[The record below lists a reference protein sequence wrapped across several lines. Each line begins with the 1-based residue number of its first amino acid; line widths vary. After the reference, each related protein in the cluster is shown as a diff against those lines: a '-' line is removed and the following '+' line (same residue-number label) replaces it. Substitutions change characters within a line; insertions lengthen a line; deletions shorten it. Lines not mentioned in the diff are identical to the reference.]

1 MDSFW
6 VAVRVVV
13 PMAIMMGIGIL
24 LRVGKIAERDTMK
37 KVDKI
42 SFNLFL
48 PMLMFS
54 NTFDT
59 DFSQISGG
67 YILYGIG
74 GSFLLFLIAIF
85 VIPRFEK
92 NPPSAAAMGNALIRA
107 NYMMYSTAIATN
119 LYGDADLGVIML
131 LGAIT
136 IPFTNALSAI
146 VLEVARSGK
155 ANARQLLL
163 AIIKNPLVIAAAIG
177 LTINFSGIQLPD
189 IIVGVVDDIAGL
201 ATPLSF
207 LSLGVSLNFESI
219 AGNKKRLGAGPGLPR
234 HGAVRPAGAV
244 LRTSRG
250 VQLSHGGGNGRG
262 SGACRSDG
270 HFPHHLLSDH
280 HFYLG
285 PGPQRR
291 GAAVTGIFSFTC
303 FSFDTFPG
311 MG

>member
-219 AGNKKRLGAGPGLPR
+219 AGNKKRLAVGLLLKLIVFPVVFMAGALALGFHGMELCGLLVLFCGPPAVSSYPMAVAMDADPELAGQMVIFPTIFSLITIFIWVLGLSGAG
-234 HGAVRPAGAV
+234 
-244 LRTSRG
+244 
-250 VQLSHGGGNGRG
+250 
-262 SGACRSDG
+262 
-270 HFPHHLLSDH
+270 LL
-280 HFYLG
+280 
-285 PGPQRR
+285 
-291 GAAVTGIFSFTC
+291 
-303 FSFDTFPG
+303 
-311 MG
+311 

>member
-6 VAVRVVV
+6 VAAKVVV
-13 PMAIMMGIGIL
+13 PMALMMGIGVL
-24 LRVGKIAERDTMK
+24 LRVGKIADRDTMK

-67 YILYGIG
+67 YILYGVA
-74 GSFLLFLIAIF
+74 GSFLLFLVAIF

-92 NPPSAAAMGNALIRA
+92 NPPSAAALGNALIRA

-119 LYGDADLGVIML
+119 LYGGADLGVIML

-136 IPFTNALSAI
+136 IPVTNALSAI
-146 VLEVARSGK
+146 VLEVARSGRADGK
-155 ANARQLLL
+155 KLLL

-189 IIVGVVDDIAGL
+189 MIVGVVDDIAGL

-207 LSLGVSLNFESI
+207 LSLGVSLNFQAI
-219 AGNKKRLGAGPGLPR
+219 AGNKKRLGVSLLLKMIVFP
-234 HGAVRPAGAV
+234 VIFMAGALALGFHGMELCGLLV
-244 LRTSRG
+244 LFCGPPAVSSYPMAVAMDADAELAGQMVIFPTLFSLITIFLWVLG
-250 VQLSHGGGNGRG
+250 L
-262 SGACRSDG
+262 SGAG
-270 HFPHHLLSDH
+270 LL
-280 HFYLG
+280 
-285 PGPQRR
+285 
-291 GAAVTGIFSFTC
+291 
-303 FSFDTFPG
+303 
-311 MG
+311 

>member
-74 GSFLLFLIAIF
+74 SSFLLFLIAIF

-155 ANARQLLL
+155 ANAKQLLL

-219 AGNKKRLGAGPGLPR
+219 AGNKKRLAVGLLLKLIVFPVVFMAGALALGFHGMELCGLLVLFCGPPAVSSYPMAVAMDADPELAGQMVIFPTIFSLITIFIWVLGLSGAG
-234 HGAVRPAGAV
+234 
-244 LRTSRG
+244 
-250 VQLSHGGGNGRG
+250 
-262 SGACRSDG
+262 
-270 HFPHHLLSDH
+270 LL
-280 HFYLG
+280 
-285 PGPQRR
+285 
-291 GAAVTGIFSFTC
+291 
-303 FSFDTFPG
+303 
-311 MG
+311 

>member
-6 VAVRVVV
+6 VAARVVV
-13 PMAIMMGIGIL
+13 PMALMMGLGVL
-24 LRVGKIAERDTMK
+24 LRVGKITDRDTMK

-67 YILYGIG
+67 YILYGVA
-74 GSFLLFLIAIF
+74 GSFLLFLAAVF
-85 VIPRFEK
+85 LIPRFEK

-155 ANARQLLL
+155 ADGKKLLL
-163 AIIKNPLVIAAAIG
+163 AIIKNPLVIAAIIG
-177 LTINFSGIQLPD
+177 LTINFSGITLPD
-189 IIVGVVDDIAGL
+189 MIVGVVDDIAGL

-219 AGNKKRLGAGPGLPR
+219 AGNKKRLALGLVLKMLVFPLLFMGGALALGFHGMELCGLLVLFAGPPAVSSYPMAVAMDADAELAGQMVIFPTLLSLVTIFIWVLGLSGAG
-234 HGAVRPAGAV
+234 
-244 LRTSRG
+244 
-250 VQLSHGGGNGRG
+250 
-262 SGACRSDG
+262 
-270 HFPHHLLSDH
+270 LL
-280 HFYLG
+280 
-285 PGPQRR
+285 
-291 GAAVTGIFSFTC
+291 
-303 FSFDTFPG
+303 
-311 MG
+311 

>member
-219 AGNKKRLGAGPGLPR
+219 AGNKKRLAVGLLLKLIVFPVVFMAGALALGFHGMELCGLLVLFCGPPAVSSYPMAVAMDADPELAGQMVIFPTIFSLITIFIWVLRLSGAG
-234 HGAVRPAGAV
+234 
-244 LRTSRG
+244 
-250 VQLSHGGGNGRG
+250 
-262 SGACRSDG
+262 
-270 HFPHHLLSDH
+270 LL
-280 HFYLG
+280 
-285 PGPQRR
+285 
-291 GAAVTGIFSFTC
+291 
-303 FSFDTFPG
+303 
-311 MG
+311 

>member
-74 GSFLLFLIAIF
+74 SSFLLFLIAIF

-219 AGNKKRLGAGPGLPR
+219 AGNKKRLAVGLLLKLIVFPVVFMAGALALGFHGMELCGLLVLFCGPPAVSSYPMAVAMDADPELAGQMVIFPTIFSLITIFIWVLGLSGAG
-234 HGAVRPAGAV
+234 
-244 LRTSRG
+244 
-250 VQLSHGGGNGRG
+250 
-262 SGACRSDG
+262 
-270 HFPHHLLSDH
+270 LL
-280 HFYLG
+280 
-285 PGPQRR
+285 
-291 GAAVTGIFSFTC
+291 
-303 FSFDTFPG
+303 
-311 MG
+311 

>member
-219 AGNKKRLGAGPGLPR
+219 AGNKKRLAVGLLLKLIVFPVVFMAGALALGFHGMELCGLLVLFCGPPAVSSYPMAVAMDADPELAGQMVIFPTIFPLITIFIWVLGLSGAG
-234 HGAVRPAGAV
+234 
-244 LRTSRG
+244 
-250 VQLSHGGGNGRG
+250 
-262 SGACRSDG
+262 
-270 HFPHHLLSDH
+270 LL
-280 HFYLG
+280 
-285 PGPQRR
+285 
-291 GAAVTGIFSFTC
+291 
-303 FSFDTFPG
+303 
-311 MG
+311 

>member
-6 VAVRVVV
+6 VAARVVV
-13 PMAIMMGIGIL
+13 PMALMMGLGIL
-24 LRVGKIAERDTMK
+24 LRVGKITDRDTMK

-67 YILYGIG
+67 YILYGVA
-74 GSFLLFLIAIF
+74 GSFLLFLVAVFI
-85 VIPRFEK
+85 IPRFEK

-155 ANARQLLL
+155 ADGKKLML
-163 AIIKNPLVIAAAIG
+163 AIIKNPLVIAAIIG
-177 LTINFSGIQLPD
+177 LTINFSGFQLPD
-189 IIVGVVDDIAGL
+189 MIVGVVDDIAGL

-219 AGNKKRLGAGPGLPR
+219 AGNKKRLALGLVLKMLVFPIIFMGGALALGFHGMELCGLLVLFAGPPAVSSYPMAVAMDADAELAGQMVIFPTLLSLITIFIWVLGLSGAG
-234 HGAVRPAGAV
+234 
-244 LRTSRG
+244 
-250 VQLSHGGGNGRG
+250 
-262 SGACRSDG
+262 
-270 HFPHHLLSDH
+270 LL
-280 HFYLG
+280 
-285 PGPQRR
+285 
-291 GAAVTGIFSFTC
+291 
-303 FSFDTFPG
+303 
-311 MG
+311 